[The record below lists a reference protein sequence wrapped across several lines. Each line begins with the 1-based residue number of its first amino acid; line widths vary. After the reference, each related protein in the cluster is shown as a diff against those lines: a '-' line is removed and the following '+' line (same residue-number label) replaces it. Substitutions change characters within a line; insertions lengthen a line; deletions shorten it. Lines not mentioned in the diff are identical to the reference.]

1 MRVMMMIVWLVVS
14 LVAAGCQ
21 VAAPREPARSEVT
34 APPGEREVAFELA
47 GPGEAAMVV
56 PVMIN
61 GQGPFD
67 FVFDTGATMT
77 CIDHTL
83 STELGLDDQRDG
95 FGVAAGVGAA
105 GAIRLVRLESFELGP
120 ARAEDMQACVIDL
133 RHARKIGVEI
143 DGLLGLNFMRQYRVT
158 LDFGR
163 NIVVLDEPDEV

>member
-1 MRVMMMIVWLVVS
+1 MRVVMMVS
-14 LVAAGCQ
+14 LMVALVAGGCQ
-21 VAAPREPARSEVT
+21 VAAPPEPARTEVT
-34 APPGEREVAFELA
+34 APPGERDVAFELS

-61 GQGPFD
+61 GHGPFD

-83 STELGLDDQRDG
+83 STELGLDDDHDG
-95 FGVAAGVGAA
+95 VGMAAGIGSS

-133 RHARKIGVEI
+133 RHARKIGV
-143 DGLLGLNFMRQYRVT
+143 DVAGLLGLNFIRQYRVT

-163 NIVVLDEPDEV
+163 NVIVLDEAGTI